1 MTNYDTTSSGFSTK
15 KIFGNA
21 IIGSTIGMAAYY
33 LPVKKNAFV
42 EEAFDVTRKA
52 AEKDIFDLKQAAKE
66 VKDSNI
72 SEDSKLILQRL
83 SVSESY
89 DAIINKCK
97 NLFNSVNDPDKVK
110 NIKKDFADGF
120 KEFKKNA
127 SSMDKNTAQAMN
139 NVKWNHFT
147 WGMIIGACI
156 GIGTGMF
163 NSRD

>member
-1 MTNYDTTSSGFSTK
+1 MNYDTTSSGFSTK
-15 KIFGNA
+15 KTIGNA
-21 IIGSTIGMAAYY
+21 IIGSTIGMGAYY

-42 EEAFDVTRKA
+42 EEAFDVTKKA
-52 AEKDIFDLKQAAKE
+52 AEKDIADLKIAAKE
-66 VKDSNI
+66 VKDTNI

-83 SVSESY
+83 GVSESY

-97 NLFNSVNDPDKVK
+97 NLFKSVNDPEKVK
-110 NIKKDFADGF
+110 NLKKDFADNF

-127 SSMDKNTAQAMN
+127 SSMDNHAAEAMQ

-147 WGMIIGACI
+147 WGIIIGACI

>member
-1 MTNYDTTSSGFSTK
+1 MEYYDNKCGGFSSK
-15 KIFGNA
+15 KIIGNA
-21 IIGSTIGMAAYY
+21 IIGSTIGMAAYH
-33 LPVKKNAFV
+33 LPISKNAFV
-42 EEAFDVTRKA
+42 EEAFDVTKKS
-52 AEKDIFDLKQAAKE
+52 AEKDILDLKQAAKE
-66 VKDSNI
+66 VKDANI

-97 NLFNSVNDPDKVK
+97 NLFNSVNDSDKVK
-110 NIKKDFADGF
+110 ALKKDFADGF

-139 NVKWNHFT
+139 NLKWNHFT

>member
-1 MTNYDTTSSGFSTK
+1 MEYYDNRCGGFSSK
-15 KIFGNA
+15 KIIGNA

-33 LPVKKNAFV
+33 LPVTKNAFV
-42 EEAFDVTRKA
+42 EEAFEVTKKS
-52 AEKDIFDLKQAAKE
+52 AEKDILDLKTAAKE

-89 DAIINKCK
+89 DTIIDKCK
-97 NLFNSVNDPDKVK
+97 KLFNSVNDSDKVK
-110 NIKKDFADGF
+110 ALKKDFADGF

-139 NVKWNHFT
+139 NVKWTHFT